1 MRFLHWIYSI
11 PLLLRTLFRRNAVEQ
26 ELDEELRTHLEDEI
40 EAGIHRGL
48 SPDAARQTAI
58 RKLHGA
64 GLYKEPVR
72 DAWHAGIVDGLVQD
86 LRYAIRMLRKS
97 PAFAAVAIVSL
108 SLGIGANTARFSV

>member
-1 MRFLHWIYSI
+1 MRFLHWVYSI

-48 SPDAARQTAI
+48 TPDTARKTAI

-64 GLYKEPVR
+64 GLYKEQVR
-72 DAWHAGIVDGLVQD
+72 DAWHAGIVDGLIQD
-86 LRYAIRMLRKS
+86 LATPS
-97 PAFAAVAIVSL
+97 AFSARARPSRPSRSCRSRSAS
-108 SLGIGANTARFSV
+108 APTPRFSA